1 MRLSFTSKEE
11 TVNETAT
18 FEPANQNTEQSQ
30 FVRYSTAKLVNTALF
45 DRTNGTANGYAQR
58 LNGSA
63 NERYGLAK
71 SISVMPGDVVQA
83 EVYAKYVDPVSG
95 NWNGALATL
104 MTQIAGGAAGVVVDG
119 SAYATSTGSFPFAG
133 LLSTNDT
140 GAPRAYLNWL
150 VFDRNYGF
158 ITGGFR
164 QISTTAKEAG
174 TDVAHELI
182 AMPQAITINQPGYVY
197 IYLSNESP
205 TPVDVFFDDF
215 KVTHTKSPVVQGE
228 EYYPFGLTFNSYL
241 RENAVA
247 NQYKYNGKEFQD
259 GLNLGWLDYGARM
272 YDPTTGRWM
281 AVDPLAD
288 VSRRWSPY
296 NYALNNPIRF
306 IDPDGMLF
314 TDFLDREGNK
324 VAHVDDGSNAV
335 FKETGTGTNTH
346 YEFEGYSN
354 QGKGNV
360 DAVTDQVVESVIQE
374 QQNANLR
381 NPSLQQDYNAGKGTY
396 SGPTHC
402 NQALQNVQRAI
413 ESAYGEMG
421 IETTAFTSGRANTI
435 ASDLAAGTYP
445 NYVAATRDEAATAA
459 KNGGLAI
466 VAWENPT
473 LNKDGTQQP
482 GHVASFSVGGN
493 IQRGVLANVGTN
505 CNTNFTSIDG
515 SRPAAFNK
523 GYDLKFY
530 VFQPIAPKRN
540 DK

>member
-45 DRTNGTANGYAQR
+45 DRTNGAANGYAQR

-71 SISVMPGDVVQA
+71 SISVMPGDVIQA
-83 EVYAKYVDPVSG
+83 EVYAKYVDPVSS

-197 IYLSNESP
+197 IYLSNENAN
-205 TPVDVFFDDF
+205 PVEVFFDDF
-215 KVTHTKSPVVQGE
+215 EVTHTKSPVVQGE
-228 EYYPFGLTFNSYL
+228 EYYPFGLIFNSYQ
-241 RENAVA
+241 RENSVS
-247 NQYKYNGKEFQD
+247 NQYLYNGKEKQD
-259 GLNLGWLDYGARM
+259 ELALEWLDYGARM
-272 YDPTTGRWM
+272 YDVTIGRWM
-281 AVDPLAD
+281 VVDPL
-288 VSRRWSPY
+288 SELGRRFSPY

-306 IDPDGMLF
+306 IDPDGMYSTDEWMKDNGVSRSDLVNIF
-314 TDFLDREGNK
+314 TAEDEPDQEDPKKEKKKQDGEKPANTKLGGVESQEKQTASFPMNVKGASLKDILNTIDFAMKNNGSADNFTFRELLDLEGMKTNGADWGGTFIEKSFKNGSINVRVIPALDRIVDEVLPFYPGEGKLKSSWDTDPRTVPTKMKNIARGGDIDISHPYQFVIHGAGFGSKSTERVFIVKFSNLNDFLSWYK
-324 VAHVDDGSNAV
+324 V
-335 FKETGTGTNTH
+335 
-346 YEFEGYSN
+346 
-354 QGKGNV
+354 
-360 DAVTDQVVESVIQE
+360 
-374 QQNANLR
+374 
-381 NPSLQQDYNAGKGTY
+381 
-396 SGPTHC
+396 
-402 NQALQNVQRAI
+402 
-413 ESAYGEMG
+413 
-421 IETTAFTSGRANTI
+421 
-435 ASDLAAGTYP
+435 
-445 NYVAATRDEAATAA
+445 
-459 KNGGLAI
+459 
-466 VAWENPT
+466 
-473 LNKDGTQQP
+473 
-482 GHVASFSVGGN
+482 
-493 IQRGVLANVGTN
+493 
-505 CNTNFTSIDG
+505 
-515 SRPAAFNK
+515 
-523 GYDLKFY
+523 LK
-530 VFQPIAPKRN
+530 PK
-540 DK
+540 